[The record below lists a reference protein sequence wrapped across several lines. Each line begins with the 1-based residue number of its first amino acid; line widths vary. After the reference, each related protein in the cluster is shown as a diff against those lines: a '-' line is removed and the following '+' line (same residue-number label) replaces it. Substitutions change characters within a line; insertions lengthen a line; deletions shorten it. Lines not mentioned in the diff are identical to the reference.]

1 MKRVGILMALI
12 ALCGAMVLSDPAEA
26 YRGYRGGVGWRGGG
40 WHGAGWRGARY
51 GWRGHR
57 YGWRGGAYRYGW
69 RGGYRAGYGGWRGYP
84 LAGAV
89 AGAAATG
96 AYYGYNYPYYGY
108 GSSYGYAPSASAN
121 PAPAPLITG
130 RSVATGQIGCTGPKG
145 VPFTNSRVMPDGQL
159 RPYDPAIDG
168 PCR

>member
-1 MKRVGILMALI
+1 MKRFGILAACA

-26 YRGYRGGVGWRGGG
+26 YRGYRGGVGWRG
-40 WHGAGWRGARY
+40 ARY

-57 YGWRGGAYRYGW
+57 YGR
-69 RGGYRAGYGGWRGYP
+69 P
-84 LAGAV
+84 FAGAV
-89 AGAAATG
+89 AGAAAGAAATG

-168 PCR
+168 PCP